1 MSRNGGYI
9 ILNLGSLPRT
19 SGQASALDGA
29 YEIAANPYGKATLI
43 SGLVVG
49 DVAYPDFFAPFVAGE
64 SSYTA
69 EVVINSNTITIA
81 VDEDDNVTV
90 TVA

>member
-9 ILNLGSLPRT
+9 IFNLGSTPRT
-19 SGQASALDGA
+19 SGTAFALDGA
-29 YEIAANPYGKATLI
+29 YEIAANPYGKVPLI

-49 DVAYPDFFAPFVAGE
+49 DAVYPDFYAPFVAGE

-69 EVVINSNTITIA
+69 KVVIGSGTITLA
-81 VDEDDNVTV
+81 VDEDDNITV